1 MTCRDV
7 RDRIAAWADDELGV
21 ESALDVELHL
31 ERCPGCQAAAE
42 RQRDFRATVGALYP
56 RPRMPEASRRALLAQ
71 LRPRRRGLRIVATAL
86 AASLAAVV
94 ALWAL
99 RAPGLPA
106 EVHAAVAMH
115 EVAEHGPPPLG
126 ITTSEL
132 AAMNRWL
139 HDELPFAGAIAPGPA
154 SLRLAGAAS
163 VRVGDARAAWVLYR
177 QGEDPVSLF
186 VLPPREWP
194 AVGEAVHHRGI
205 EFRTLEVGGHRV
217 IAWNHD
223 PVSYLLVSAQDRR
236 PAEACAVCH
245 VGPEAP
251 AVADFATSSDS

>member
-1 MTCRDV
+1 MTCREV

-21 ESALDVELHL
+21 EAALDVEAHL
-31 ERCPGCQAAAE
+31 ERCPTCQAAAE
-42 RQRDFRATVGALYP
+42 RQRDFRTTVGALYP
-56 RPRMPEASRRALLAQ
+56 RPRMPETSRRALLRQ
-71 LRPRRRGLRIVATAL
+71 LRPPRRAPRIAATAL
-86 AASLAAVV
+86 AASLAAV
-94 ALWAL
+94 AAMWAL
-99 RAPGLPA
+99 RTPGLPA

-115 EVAEHGPPPLG
+115 EVAEHGLPPLG
-126 ITTSEL
+126 VTSSAL
-132 AAMNRWL
+132 PAVNRWL
-139 HDELPFAGAIAPGPA
+139 RDELPFAGEIAPGPA
-154 SLRLAGAAS
+154 SLRLAGAAA
-163 VRVGDARAAWVLYR
+163 VRVGGARAAWVLYR
-177 QGEDPVSLF
+177 DGAEPVSLF

-223 PVSYLLVSAQDRR
+223 PVSYLLVSSIHRR

-251 AVADFATSSDS
+251 AVAGFAMPSGS